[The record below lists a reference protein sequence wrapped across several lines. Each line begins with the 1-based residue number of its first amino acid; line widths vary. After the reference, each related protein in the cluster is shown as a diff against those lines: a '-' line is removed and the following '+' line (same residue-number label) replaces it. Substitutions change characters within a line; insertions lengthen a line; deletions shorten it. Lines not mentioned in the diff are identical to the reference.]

1 MEVWATQFATATA
14 DGMAGVPDP
23 GYGYAATNTEASQAD
38 NLVKSMQIAK
48 QSGYMGVMFIW
59 NLDFSV
65 EVGAWWE
72 GSKFSLLRAD
82 GTPRPAYSALAS
94 MPK

>member
-1 MEVWATQFATATA
+1 
-14 DGMAGVPDP
+14 
-23 GYGYAATNTEASQAD
+23 
-38 NLVKSMQIAK
+38 MQIAK

-65 EVGAWWE
+65 EVGPGWE

-82 GTPRPAYSALAS
+82 GTPRPAYHALAA
-94 MPK
+94 MAK